1 MSIYQSF
8 HLVKSVNWGK
18 PSTLP
23 SGLTITK
30 LEIKQG
36 VYGTNEVTTVV
47 DISLVSAE
55 PLEIQIDEGAAF
67 VGKTGS

>member
-1 MSIYQSF
+1 MSIFESF

-18 PSTLP
+18 PVTME

-30 LEIKQG
+30 LKIKHG
-36 VYGTNEVTTVV
+36 IYGHDEVT
-47 DISLVSAE
+47 AE
-55 PLEIQIDEGAAF
+55 PLEIQIEEGAAF